1 MQWIEMSIIKMIDS
15 KETFS
20 KWEYQDQ
27 ILIHTLTQGVD
38 TSYSQL
44 QEAELAFANK
54 CLELKA
60 DLVLEDTRSF
70 RMEVPDDYGDW
81 VTNTV
86 SPIYRQVPV
95 KKIAAVTNDGVY
107 HFFKGAELEHDGIT
121 KRVFDSRE
129 AALEWLKDHSTR

>member
-1 MQWIEMSIIKMIDS
+1 MRIMERIDR

-20 KWEYQDQ
+20 TWEYRDQ
-27 ILIHTLTQGVD
+27 ILIHTLTKGAD
-38 TSYSQL
+38 ISYSEL
-44 QEAELAFANK
+44 QKAELAFANK

-60 DLVLEDTRSF
+60 GLVLKDTRSF

-81 VTNTV
+81 AMNTV

-107 HFFKGAELEHDGIT
+107 HFFKGAAFEHKGIT
-121 KRVFDSRE
+121 KRVFDNRE
-129 AALEWLKDHSTR
+129 AALEWLKTDNK